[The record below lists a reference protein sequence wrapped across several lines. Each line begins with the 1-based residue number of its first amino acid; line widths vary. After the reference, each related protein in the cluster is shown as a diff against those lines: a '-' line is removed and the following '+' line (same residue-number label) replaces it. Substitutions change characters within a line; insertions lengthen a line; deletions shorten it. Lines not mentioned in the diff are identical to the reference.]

1 MEKLIKKILRE
12 SIEDSLTR
20 LEIGA
25 LNSLAS
31 AGLTDKSSIRSI
43 LDFLTSTLELE
54 YDQAVQLYE
63 LFLANYRPDGDY
75 ENIGVPYRIK
85 PEDKKSVKTANVRGR
100 DLVMAKRTFK
110 GSNTSGEYINGV
122 YVVKSYG
129 WYPIFVN
136 KQGKWYENSERYSI
150 STSKQMSQ
158 LRPMGVEITKLGTSE
173 LRNLYNG

>member
-1 MEKLIKKILRE
+1 MEKIIIKILRE
-12 SIEDSLTR
+12 SIEDSLTK

-43 LDFLTSTLELE
+43 LDFLTSTLGFE
-54 YDQAVQLYE
+54 YDLAVQMYE
-63 LFLANYRPDGDY
+63 LFLSNYRPDGDY
-75 ENIGVPYRIK
+75 ENVGIPYRIK
-85 PEDKKSVKTANVRGR
+85 PEDKKTVKTANIRGR

-129 WYPIFVN
+129 WYPIFVY
-136 KQGKWYENSERYSI
+136 KQGKWYENSERYSM

-158 LRPMGVEITKLGTSE
+158 LRPYGVEITKTGLRE
-173 LRNLYNG
+173 LRSLYNG